1 MVERVSTELN
11 HNGIDLFD
19 RQGQSNYLIFSVRNE
34 ISPREM
40 SHLMMKLKKNFLD
53 LKINRMH
60 LMRTTKFSSL
70 PFFAK
75 GKKNS
80 FVSYPNKFNNK
91 FIDTLKRGGHDPIL
105 GKMGKIR
112 LGSTRERACYISV
125 ICPIQFRFHP
135 RVLLFHTSDE
145 NGPEGELEWEI

>member
-34 ISPREM
+34 ISPKEM

-91 FIDTLKRGGHDPIL
+91 FIDMLKRGGHDPIL

>member
-34 ISPREM
+34 ISPKEM

-112 LGSTRERACYISV
+112 LGSRERACYISV

>member
-40 SHLMMKLKKNFLD
+40 SHLMMKLKKNFPD